1 MCRSTN
7 SLEINPLAVSRL
19 LCPQRILF
27 SNGGCHSWRG
37 RMSQAGLQKVFIFL
51 GTIFHF
57 TNFLRNG
64 ILIFNHFSVVVVTNT
79 KNSFLISLNTRRII
93 SIDMNIRD
101 QSTNS
106 KVIEADETTT
116 GVEMHKDS
124 RFSQSWQ
131 NFKDSNPVMNKF
143 VDYRFDTWLM
153 INPMSIV
160 LFSNNFV
167 KGEVWRK
174 W

>member
-1 MCRSTN
+1 MVQMRK
-7 SLEINPLAVSRL
+7 
-19 LCPQRILF
+19 
-27 SNGGCHSWRG
+27 WD
-37 RMSQAGLQKVFIFL
+37 
-51 GTIFHF
+51 HF
-57 TNFLRNG
+57 YK
-64 ILIFNHFSVVVVTNT
+64 NT
-79 KNSFLISLNTRRII
+79 SDHN
-93 SIDMNIRD
+93 
-101 QSTNS
+101 TNS

>member
-1 MCRSTN
+1 M
-7 SLEINPLAVSRL
+7 
-19 LCPQRILF
+19 
-27 SNGGCHSWRG
+27 
-37 RMSQAGLQKVFIFL
+37 
-51 GTIFHF
+51 
-57 TNFLRNG
+57 
-64 ILIFNHFSVVVVTNT
+64 
-79 KNSFLISLNTRRII
+79 NTRY
-93 SIDMNIRD
+93 

-143 VDYRFDTWLM
+143 VDYRLDTRI
-153 INPMSIV
+153 INPISIV

-167 KGEVWRK
+167 KGEV
-174 W
+174 

>member
-1 MCRSTN
+1 MVQMKKW
-7 SLEINPLAVSRL
+7 EHIY
-19 LCPQRILF
+19 
-27 SNGGCHSWRG
+27 
-37 RMSQAGLQKVFIFL
+37 M
-51 GTIFHF
+51 
-57 TNFLRNG
+57 
-64 ILIFNHFSVVVVTNT
+64 
-79 KNSFLISLNTRRII
+79 NTRY
-93 SIDMNIRD
+93 

-160 LFSNNFV
+160 LFSNNFL